1 MIILDFG
8 FLTYVI
14 VNYRKKQILVVQ
26 TGNSIIIFAI
36 KQHQCSP
43 FFLEKK
49 HLLNRLCSIIQGGQ
63 LWYATGFA
71 MSKWKKTIQQ
81 GFEMHSLKECG
92 PRRHTVFNWVEKHLR
107 YKHRL
112 WPRALQTHGFL
123 CPKKIMLLYIKIEGS
138 DIKLL
143 GFKKPF
149 YQTQITFSQ
158 FVMADPVCTILRY
171 I

>member
-71 MSKWKKTIQQ
+71 MSK
-81 GFEMHSLKECG
+81 
-92 PRRHTVFNWVEKHLR
+92 
-107 YKHRL
+107 
-112 WPRALQTHGFL
+112 
-123 CPKKIMLLYIKIEGS
+123 
-138 DIKLL
+138 
-143 GFKKPF
+143 
-149 YQTQITFSQ
+149 
-158 FVMADPVCTILRY
+158 
-171 I
+171 